1 MLLRMLPSLTA
12 SLARFFPHEIA
23 DLTVTLDYFDAPDS
37 PVQHSHQW
45 ALRYTLLLWLS
56 LVCMIPF
63 DLEQFDEIGKAGETA
78 ARVETTGKAFLDKAG
93 LDREGAALLLS
104 RLYMR

>member
-37 PVQHSHQW
+37 PVQHSQQW